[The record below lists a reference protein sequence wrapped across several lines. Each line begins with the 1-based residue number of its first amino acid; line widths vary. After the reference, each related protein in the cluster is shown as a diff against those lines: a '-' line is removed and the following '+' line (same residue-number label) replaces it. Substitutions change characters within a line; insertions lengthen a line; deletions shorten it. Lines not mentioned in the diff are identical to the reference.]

1 MIKLF
6 MQVTLRSV
14 VYVVRGIIFHRTAL
28 IRENV
33 GSIRVQLILPMNA
46 QMATPRQLVLS
57 VNRI

>member
-6 MQVTLRSV
+6 MQVTYGKV
-14 VYVVRGIIFHRTAL
+14 IYVERGIIFHRTAL
-28 IRENV
+28 IKENV
-33 GSIRVQLILPMNA
+33 GSIRVRLTLPMNA

>member
-6 MQVTLRSV
+6 MQVTTRSV
-14 VYVVRGIIFHRTAL
+14 IYVESGIIFHRTAL

-33 GSIRVQLILPMNA
+33 GSIRVRLILPMNA

-57 VNRI
+57 VNQI

>member
-1 MIKLF
+1 
-6 MQVTLRSV
+6 MQVATRSV
-14 VYVVRGIIFHRTAL
+14 IYVESGIIFHRTAL

>member
-1 MIKLF
+1 

-14 VYVVRGIIFHRTAL
+14 VYVVRGIIFRRTAL